1 MLIKAADDK
10 QPQIDA
16 LEALLARRDVNTATR
31 RRIEQEIRTMRAGVA
46 GERDAA
52 YAIEFHY
59 GRTRNRATIHDL
71 RIELDGRVAQIDHL
85 IINRLLDIWVC
96 ETKHFS
102 EGVAVNERSEW
113 VAFYN
118 HRPYGIPSP
127 IEQNRQQIAVLAD
140 VFTKGIVPP
149 RKRLGITIKP
159 ALNGLVLVSNGA
171 RISRPKGPAAAT
183 VKGLDSVI
191 KVEKLFETVERAF
204 DKRSTL
210 AAARVVSANTIETV
224 ARQLVA
230 LHRPMQVDWAA
241 RFGLA
246 AEASEP
252 KKPTQ
257 IPSPPATMASAS
269 QGRSACA
276 RCGVG
281 LSDKVVEYCKA
292 NGARFGG
299 ATYCFDCQKFIRA
312 S

>member
-31 RRIEQEIRTMRAGVA
+31 RRIEQEIRTIRAGVA

-85 IINRLLDIWVC
+85 IINRVLTIWVC
-96 ETKHFS
+96 ESKHFS
-102 EGVAVNERSEW
+102 EGVAVDERGEW

-171 RISRPKGPAAAT
+171 RISRPKGRAAAQI
-183 VKGLDSVI
+183 KGLDSVI
-191 KVEKLFETVERAF
+191 KIEKLFETVERAF

-241 RFGLA
+241 RFGLP

-252 KKPTQ
+252 KKSIAIPRPTVEMSA
-257 IPSPPATMASAS
+257 PS
-269 QGRSACA
+269 GRMVCA

-292 NGARFGG
+292 NRARFGG
-299 ATYCFDCQKFIRA
+299 ATYCFDCQKSIRA